1 MYIVLQTVLL
11 SASFCKH
18 VTTAQGHLITLAE
31 KPGIIRA
38 LTAIAHDDNDEAT
51 GILQGHDTAKGMKV
65 NTESVSFVQLS
76 VFIKGVAVQ
85 TRKPEH
91 QDKYPIAYFRN
102 DLIKGVEFPTKP
114 KLQGNFAST
123 SLPVHNAS
131 VFERMKPGQKKRNT
145 TKLVEED
152 PEGVEEPVSAVK
164 DVVPSFFSSADRW
177 EWSIL
182 AAVTVVLVLLDYF
195 VVQAVI
201 PGTFGWHLA
210 AIAFWIAMAL
220 LFNVYVCFYRGGAEA
235 FTWLTGYFL
244 EWILSMENLFV
255 FTLVF
260 EAYKTPNKQMHK
272 AVFIGIIGA
281 ALMRLVFYLVLNS
294 LLDLFKWVSYILG
307 ALLIWS
313 GIEIARGGEEDE
325 YNVTDTRLVKGFKWM
340 LGDRLRE
347 TYDDNGPS
355 IFAWSDQGHLQV
367 TVLFLVIWCIEVV
380 DIVFAVDSVS
390 AKLTQIKSEYL
401 SFSST
406 ILAMFGLRAAFFII
420 HDLVEMFETFKYGL
434 CVILIFVGVDLLWS
448 PWIDLSTI
456 AVCMVIICV
465 FVVSIVLSLLKQGSN
480 AEKEHGCPA
489 EHLIRESDTKTV

>member
-1 MYIVLQTVLL
+1 
-11 SASFCKH
+11 
-18 VTTAQGHLITLAE
+18 
-31 KPGIIRA
+31 
-38 LTAIAHDDNDEAT
+38 
-51 GILQGHDTAKGMKV
+51 
-65 NTESVSFVQLS
+65 
-76 VFIKGVAVQ
+76 
-85 TRKPEH
+85 
-91 QDKYPIAYFRN
+91 
-102 DLIKGVEFPTKP
+102 
-114 KLQGNFAST
+114 
-123 SLPVHNAS
+123 
-131 VFERMKPGQKKRNT
+131 
-145 TKLVEED
+145 
-152 PEGVEEPVSAVK
+152 
-164 DVVPSFFSSADRW
+164 
-177 EWSIL
+177 
-182 AAVTVVLVLLDYF
+182 
-195 VVQAVI
+195 
-201 PGTFGWHLA
+201 
-210 AIAFWIAMAL
+210 MAL

-420 HDLVEMFETFKYGL
+420 HDLVEMFETLKYGL